1 MATQVQLADDQ
12 ALVLFELLSS
22 GKLTPVVDAA
32 ETHALDLVL
41 ASLEKQL
48 VAPFA
53 SDHANQLS
61 AAKQSLVTRYG
72 DLAHDGAA

>member
-1 MATQVQLADDQ
+1 MATQVHLSDDE

-22 GKLTPVVDAA
+22 GKLAQAA
-32 ETHALDLVL
+32 DTAERHALGVVL

-53 SDHANQLS
+53 SDYSEQLS
-61 AAKQSLVTRYG
+61 AAKSSLVARYG
-72 DLAHDGAA
+72 G

>member
-1 MATQVQLADDQ
+1 MVAYVRLSDDE

-22 GKLTPVVDAA
+22 DKLASATDAA
-32 ETHALDLVL
+32 EAHVLEAVL

-53 SDHANQLS
+53 PDYIDQLTAARS
-61 AAKQSLVTRYG
+61 ALVARHG
-72 DLAHDGAA
+72 

>member
-1 MATQVQLADDQ
+1 MAAQVQLSDDE

-22 GKLTPVVDAA
+22 GKLAPATDTA
-32 ETHALDLVL
+32 EAHALGVVL

-53 SDHANQLS
+53 SDYTKQLE
-61 AAKQSLVTRYG
+61 AARSSLVASYG
-72 DLAHDGAA
+72 G

>member
-1 MATQVQLADDQ
+1 MATQVQLSDDE

-22 GKLTPVVDAA
+22 GKLAQAA
-32 ETHALDLVL
+32 DTVETHVLGVVL

-53 SDHANQLS
+53 SDYSEQLATARS
-61 AAKQSLVTRYG
+61 SLVARYG
-72 DLAHDGAA
+72 G